1 MSVHTLAVVTSEQD
15 PSEKDPAGGIEI
27 PRPPEGWWQQVPVLR
42 ELYKLLSSTDPV
54 NWELARQVGVALAS
68 EGEPDVGDVEAER
81 AALEGITRAA
91 GVEAEEFAGIGAASV
106 APVHAVTRTEWVEAN
121 LDSFRMLMDPLA
133 SKLTAGPELGMGA
146 GAESMAGAVQM
157 LRQVGGVFMG
167 LQTGF
172 VMGYLGKH
180 VLGQYELPLPAPESN
195 RLLYVVSNLQEVE
208 HDWGLDPKE
217 FRYWIALHEITHHL
231 EFSKPWV
238 RTYFRNQVKTLIES
252 LDFDPS
258 RMQTAFEGLGML
270 DPEQLAQALGDPDRL
285 IQAAW
290 TPLSK
295 DAMQRLQA
303 FMTLAEGYATFVMD
317 AVGARVLSSHARL
330 KEVMDRRRAA
340 GSPGE
345 ELFERLLGIELKRR
359 QYEEGVKFCRYVAGM
374 RDVASL
380 NRVWDNPD
388 SLPTA
393 EELVSPDDWISRVL
407 D

>member
-1 MSVHTLAVVTSEQD
+1 M
-15 PSEKDPAGGIEI
+15 PI
-27 PRPPEGWWQQVPVLR
+27 LR

-68 EGEPDVGDVEAER
+68 DEEPVVDDIDGER
-81 AALEGITRAA
+81 AELEALTRAA
-91 GVEAEEFAGIGAASV
+91 GVEAEEFSGLGAATV
-106 APVHAVTRTEWVEAN
+106 VPVEAVTRSMWVEAN
-121 LDSFRMLMDPLA
+121 IDSFRLLMNPLA
-133 SKLTAGPELGMGA
+133 EKLAPGDQMAMIGGA
-146 GAESMAGAVQM
+146 AQV
-157 LRQVGGVFMG
+157 LRQVSGVMMG

-172 VMGYLGKH
+172 VLGYLGRH
-180 VLGQYELPLPAPESN
+180 VMGQYELPLPAPETP
-195 RLLYVVSNLQEVE
+195 RLLYVVSNLQEIE
-208 HDWGLDPKE
+208 RDWSLNPKE
-217 FRYWIALHEITHHL
+217 FRYWIALHEITHHI

-258 RMQTAFEGLGML
+258 RMQSAFEGLSML
-270 DPEQLAQALGDPDRL
+270 DPDELAQTLGDPDRL

-295 DAMQRLQA
+295 DAMQRLQS

-317 AVGARVLSSHARL
+317 AVGARVLTEFTRL

-345 ELFERLLGIELKRR
+345 ELFERLLGLELKRR
-359 QYEEGVKFCRYVAGM
+359 QYEEGVKFCRYVAGI
-374 RDVASL
+374 RDIESL
-380 NRVWDNPD
+380 NRVWENPD

-393 EELVSPDDWISRVL
+393 DELTAPDSWIARVL

>member
-1 MSVHTLAVVTSEQD
+1 MSEESA
-15 PSEKDPAGGIEI
+15 PFGGIEI
-27 PRPPEGWWQQVPVLR
+27 PKPPEGWWERVPLLN
-42 ELYKLLSSTDPV
+42 ELYKLLSSTDAV

-68 EGEPDVGDVEAER
+68 EDEPSVPDLEEERQNLEA
-81 AALEGITRAA
+81 LTRAA
-91 GVEAEEFAGIGAASV
+91 GVEAEEFSGLTAATV
-106 APVHAVTRTEWVEAN
+106 APVHAVSRAEWVEAN
-121 LDSFRMLMDPLA
+121 IESFRLLMDPLA
-133 SKLTAGPELGMGA
+133 DKLSAGGDIPIPGPA
-146 GAESMAGAVQM
+146 SQV
-157 LRQVGGVFMG
+157 LRQVSGVFMG

-172 VMGYLGKH
+172 VLGYLGQH
-180 VLGQYELPLPAPESN
+180 VMGQYELPLPAPEMP
-195 RLLYVVSNLQEVE
+195 RLLYVVSNLQSIER
-208 HDWGLDPKE
+208 DWSLDPKE

-238 RTYFRNQVKTLIES
+238 KTYFRNQVKTLISS

-258 RMQTAFEGLGML
+258 RMQSAFEGLGML
-270 DPEQLAQALGDPDRL
+270 DPDQLAQTLGDPDRL

-290 TPLSK
+290 TPLSQ

-317 AVGARVLSSHARL
+317 AVGARVLSEHARL
-330 KEVMDRRRAA
+330 KEVMDRRRAV

-345 ELFERLLGIELKRR
+345 ELLERLLGIELKRR

-374 RDVASL
+374 RDVESL

-388 SLPTA
+388 SLPTS
-393 EELVSPDDWISRVL
+393 EELVDPDAWISRVL

>member
-1 MSVHTLAVVTSEQD
+1 MEG
-15 PSEKDPAGGIEI
+15 PIEI
-27 PRPPEGWWQQVPVLR
+27 PKPPEGWWERVPVLR
-42 ELYKLLSSTDPV
+42 ELYKLLSSTEPV
-54 NWELARQVGVALAS
+54 NWELARQVGVALS
-68 EGEPDVGDVEAER
+68 SDEEPVVEDIDGEREQLDG
-81 AALEGITRAA
+81 LTRAA
-91 GVEAEEFAGIGAASV
+91 AVEAEEFSGLSAASV
-106 APVHAVTRTEWVEAN
+106 VPVEAVTRATWVEAN
-121 LDSFRMLMDPLA
+121 IDSFRLLMNPLA
-133 SKLTAGPELGMGA
+133 DKLAPGDQIAMIGGA
-146 GAESMAGAVQM
+146 A
-157 LRQVGGVFMG
+157 QVLKQVSGVVMG

-172 VMGYLGKH
+172 VLGYLGRH
-180 VLGQYELPLPAPESN
+180 VMGQYELPLPAPEAP
-195 RLLYVVSNLQEVE
+195 RLLYVVSNLQEIE
-208 HDWGLDPKE
+208 RDWSLDPKE
-217 FRYWIALHEITHHL
+217 FRYWIALHEITHHI

-252 LDFDPS
+252 LDFDPT
-258 RMQTAFEGLGML
+258 RMQSALEGLGSL
-270 DPEQLAQALGDPDRL
+270 DPEQMAQALGDPDRL

-317 AVGARVLSSHARL
+317 AVGARVLTEFTRL

-345 ELFERLLGIELKRR
+345 ELFERLLGLELKRR
-359 QYEEGVKFCRYVAGM
+359 QYEEGVKFCRYVAGV
-374 RDVASL
+374 RDIESL

-393 EELVSPDDWISRVL
+393 EELASPDSWISRVL

>member
-1 MSVHTLAVVTSEQD
+1 VSPEPD
-15 PSEKDPAGGIEI
+15 PSGAIEI
-27 PRPPEGWWQQVPVLR
+27 PKPPEGWWEDVPVLR
-42 ELYKLLSSTDPV
+42 ELYKLLSSTEPV

-68 EGEPDVGDVEAER
+68 DEEPTIEDIEAER
-81 AALEGITRAA
+81 TELEALTRAA
-91 GVEAEEFAGIGAASV
+91 GVEAEMFSGLGSAAV
-106 APVHAVTRTEWVEAN
+106 VPVHAVTRAEWVESN
-121 LDSFRMLMDPLA
+121 IDSFRLLMNPLA
-133 SKLTAGPELGMGA
+133 AKLTAGPGVP
-146 GAESMAGAVQM
+146 MAGAVQI
-157 LRQVGGVFMG
+157 LQQVGGVFMG

-172 VMGYLGKH
+172 VLGYLGKH
-180 VLGQYELPLPAPESN
+180 VLGQYELPLPAPEAN
-195 RLLYVVSNLQEVE
+195 RLLYVVSNIHEIE
-208 HDWGLDPKE
+208 RDWELDPQE

-270 DPEQLAQALGDPDRL
+270 DPEQLAQTLGDPDRL

-290 TPLSK
+290 TPLSQ

-317 AVGARVLSSHARL
+317 AVGARVLKSHGKL
-330 KEVMDRRRAA
+330 KEVMERRRAA

-345 ELFERLLGIELKRR
+345 ELFERLLGLELKRR
-359 QYEEGVKFCRYVAGM
+359 QYEEGVKFCRYVAGV
-374 RDVASL
+374 RDVESL
-380 NRVWDNPD
+380 NRAWNNPD

-393 EELVSPDDWISRVL
+393 DELTAPDTWMERVL

>member
-1 MSVHTLAVVTSEQD
+1 MNVHTLAVVSPESGST
-15 PSEKDPAGGIEI
+15 GGIEI
-27 PRPPEGWWQQVPVLR
+27 PKPPEGWWERVPVLR
-42 ELYKLLSSTDPV
+42 ELYKLLVSTDPV

-68 EGEPDVGDVEAER
+68 DEEPPIGDIEAER
-81 AALEGITRAA
+81 AELEALTRAA
-91 GVEAEEFAGIGAASV
+91 GVEAESFSGLGSAAV
-106 APVHAVTRTEWVEAN
+106 ASVHAVSRAQWVEGN
-121 LDSFRMLMDPLA
+121 IDSFRLLMDPLA
-133 SKLTAGPELGMGA
+133 SKLTPGGDIPIA
-146 GAESMAGAVQM
+146 GAAQIF
-157 LRQVGGVFMG
+157 RQIGGVFMG

-172 VMGYLGKH
+172 VLGYLGKH
-180 VLGQYELPLPAPESN
+180 VLGQYELPLPAPESD
-195 RLLYVVSNLQEVE
+195 RLLYVVSNLQEIE
-208 HDWGLDPKE
+208 RDWELDPKE

-258 RMQTAFEGLGML
+258 RMQSAFEGFGML
-270 DPEQLAQALGDPDRL
+270 DPEQLAQTLGDPDRL

-295 DAMQRLQA
+295 DAMHRLQA

-330 KEVMDRRRAA
+330 KEVMERRRAV

-345 ELFERLLGIELKRR
+345 ELFERLLGLELKRR
-359 QYEEGVKFCRYVAGM
+359 QYEEGVKFCRYVAGV
-374 RDVASL
+374 RDVESL
-380 NRVWDNPD
+380 NRAWDNPE

-393 EELVSPDDWISRVL
+393 DELLHPDAWMERVL

>member
-1 MSVHTLAVVTSEQD
+1 MSESELSG
-15 PSEKDPAGGIEI
+15 PVEI
-27 PRPPEGWWQQVPVLR
+27 PKPPEGWWERVPVLR

-68 EGEPDVGDVEAER
+68 DEEPVVDDIDAER
-81 AALEGITRAA
+81 AELEALTRAA
-91 GVEAEEFAGIGAASV
+91 AVEAEEFSGLAAATV
-106 APVHAVTRTEWVEAN
+106 VPVEAVTRSAWVEAN
-121 LDSFRMLMDPLA
+121 IDSFRLLMNPLA
-133 SKLTAGPELGMGA
+133 EKLAPSDQMAAIGGA
-146 GAESMAGAVQM
+146 AQV
-157 LRQVGGVFMG
+157 LRQVSGVVMG

-172 VMGYLGKH
+172 VLGYLGRY
-180 VLGQYELPLPAPESN
+180 VMGQYELPLPAPETP
-195 RLLYVVSNLQEVE
+195 RLLYVVSNLREIE
-208 HDWGLDPKE
+208 RDWSLNPKE
-217 FRYWIALHEITHHL
+217 FRYWIALHEITHHI

-238 RTYFRNQVKTLIES
+238 RKYFRNQVKTLIES

-258 RMQTAFEGLGML
+258 RMQSAFEGLGML
-270 DPEQLAQALGDPDRL
+270 DPEELAQTLGDPDRL

-317 AVGARVLSSHARL
+317 AVGARVLTEFTRL

-345 ELFERLLGIELKRR
+345 ELFERLLGLELKRR
-359 QYEEGVKFCRYVAGM
+359 QYEEGVKFCRYVAGL
-374 RDVASL
+374 RDIESL

-393 EELVSPDDWISRVL
+393 DELISPDDWISRVL